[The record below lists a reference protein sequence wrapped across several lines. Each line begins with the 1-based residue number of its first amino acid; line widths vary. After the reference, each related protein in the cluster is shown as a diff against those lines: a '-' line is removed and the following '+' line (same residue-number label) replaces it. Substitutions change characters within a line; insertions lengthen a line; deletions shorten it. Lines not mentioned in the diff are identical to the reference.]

1 MRIGSDG
8 QLDPGQA
15 AYMRSVAGG
24 QDAGRPCFAGT
35 GQAMIGVGLGVLVMM
50 TIQQRQQR
58 MNRQIN
64 QRLKTLRSA

>member
-1 MRIGSDG
+1 
-8 QLDPGQA
+8 
-15 AYMRSVAGG
+15 
-24 QDAGRPCFAGT
+24 
-35 GQAMIGVGLGVLVMM
+35 MIGVGLGVLVMM